1 MNEARQPK
9 PNGAAAL
16 LTFAAGLS
24 WSFTGMFTKLVGW
37 NSFTLAGVRAIFALL
52 VLGLFPADLI
62 RLIRSIAVTVL

>member
-52 VLGLFPADLI
+52 VLGLA
-62 RLIRSIAVTVL
+62 RLIRRRSRAGV